1 VAIVDTIGVLI
12 GGFALE
18 IETRWMRRSDTAD
31 AIRIMNSCGGD
42 FDERG
47 VDRLVSKA
55 GVVCVVAEVDGK
67 VVGVLAYDISRVSKI
82 KVISLSVEDASRR
95 RGVGRA
101 LMELVSAKL
110 NRKRSKIELS
120 VSEYN
125 LGAQLF
131 LRSMGFRA
139 VSVLDS
145 GKGSSDYK
153 FLYRLEEPTLSDS

>member
-1 VAIVDTIGVLI
+1 
-12 GGFALE
+12 LE

-42 FDERG
+42 FDEKS

-55 GVVCVVAEVDGK
+55 GTVCVVAELEGR

-82 KVISLSVEDASRR
+82 KLISLSVEDASRR

-101 LMELVSAKL
+101 LMELVAAKL

-139 VSVLDS
+139 VSVVDA
-145 GKGSSDYK
+145 GGGSSDYR
-153 FLYRLEEPTLSDS
+153 FMYRLQEPTLSDS